1 MRAAFAFCA
10 ILTGAA
16 LLFPAALF
24 GHGVEV
30 YEETDRTRGSVR
42 VIRFTYTTG
51 EAMMYARVFVYPP
64 SSPAM
69 EILQGT
75 TDRNGVFCFL
85 PDESG
90 EWRLEAEDG
99 MGHKGEIRII
109 GR

>member
-1 MRAAFAFCA
+1 MRRPFAFCTLL
-10 ILTGAA
+10 IGAA

-30 YEETDRTRGSVR
+30 REESDGARGSVR
-42 VIRFTYTTG
+42 VIRFKYTTG
-51 EAMMYARVFVYPP
+51 DAMMYARVFVYPP
-64 SSPAM
+64 SSPTR

-90 EWRLEAEDG
+90 EWRLEVEDG
-99 MGHKGEIRII
+99 MGHKVEIKII
-109 GR
+109 KR

>member
-1 MRAAFAFCA
+1 MRRSLAFCVVL
-10 ILTGAA
+10 IGAA
-16 LLFPAALF
+16 GLFPAALF
-24 GHGVEV
+24 GHGVAV
-30 YEETDRTRGSVR
+30 SEETGGARGSVR

-64 SSPAM
+64 SSPER

-90 EWRLEAEDG
+90 EWRLVVEDG
-99 MGHKGEIRII
+99 MGHTGEIKINR
-109 GR
+109 